1 MCGFQIRFTFYE
13 YKCINDQILWSFKDS
28 ANKEHH
34 RLQHLHSFLMDKI
47 FSGLLEQV
55 CKIYPSDEDLQFAD
69 LLMIIYELL
78 KTIKIQLTI
87 L

>member
-28 ANKEHH
+28 ANKE
-34 RLQHLHSFLMDKI
+34 QTSAFSFSLDGQNLFRTTRTSVQNI
-47 FSGLLEQV
+47 SE
-55 CKIYPSDEDLQFAD
+55 EDLHFAD

-78 KTIKIQLTI
+78 KTIKTQLI
-87 L
+87 SL